1 MVSILDA
8 SNSNVSANVLAFV
21 PKGRVIKAL
30 PPSAKLIYRAL
41 DDRGALTSREL
52 SDETYLAPRTVR
64 HALKR
69 LKNFGLV
76 HTRNSLR
83 DSRTSYFYLGER
95 CERL

>member
-8 SNSNVSANVLAFV
+8 SNSIANANAPGFV
-21 PKGRVIKAL
+21 PDGRAIKVL

-41 DDRGALTSREL
+41 DERGALTSREL
-52 SDETYLAPRTVR
+52 SNETYLAPRTVR

-69 LKNFGLV
+69 LKQFGLV
-76 HTRNSLR
+76 NTRNSLR

-95 CERL
+95 CERI